1 MTSTL
6 QPGYK
11 ILHHLKGRK
20 DLARG
25 KLSFL
30 RNLCQFKI
38 ENISENL
45 YLVTHRRTGLELY
58 FPFKHLDNKI
68 NTQLGFFR
76 EKEGFF
82 AHYIQKYLYSGF
94 VIPKDWDVVDCGAY
108 VGGFSL
114 AVTEERTGRVFAIE
128 PSPYNFQALE
138 NNISTYDTKKII
150 SAYNVALG
158 SASGLGTL
166 HISVTGQ
173 DDSILGVDERL
184 DDFHLEKTVEIQ
196 TFHEFTLF
204 HCLNLDRTFL
214 KVEAEGA
221 ELQVLEGMGPSLPK
235 AISLDVSAE
244 MFGKSPVLE
253 VMSYLTTRGYSCQA
267 PTIGIHGEPIALL
280 ALRT

>member
-1 MTSTL
+1 MASSL
-6 QPGYK
+6 PPGYR
-11 ILHHLKGRK
+11 ILYNIRQRK

-25 KLSFL
+25 KLSYL
-30 RNLCQFKI
+30 RNIFQFKI

-45 YLVTHRRTGLELY
+45 YLVTNRRTGLGLY

-108 VGGFSL
+108 IGGFSL
-114 AVTEERTGRVFAIE
+114 AVREERIGRVFAIE
-128 PSPYNFQALE
+128 PSPYNFQALK
-138 NNISTYDTKKII
+138 NNISAHDTKKTI
-150 SAYNVALG
+150 SAHNVALG

-173 DDSILGVDERL
+173 DDSILGVDESL
-184 DDFHLEKTVEIQ
+184 DNFHLERTVEIQ
-196 TFHEFTLF
+196 TFHEFALF
-204 HCLNLDRTFL
+204 HCLNLDKTFL

-221 ELQVLEGMGPSLPK
+221 EIQVLEGMGQSLPK

-244 MFGKSPVLE
+244 MFGKSPVSE
-253 VMSYLTTRGYSCQA
+253 VMSYLTSRGFICQA
-267 PTIGIHGEPIALL
+267 PTIGIHGEPIALF